1 MLAEKLFK
9 LRKDRGL
16 SQEKLAEQ
24 LNISRQAI
32 SKWESGTAVPEL
44 EKLIIISNYFGVSV
58 DYLLKEEQ
66 ETKETVIEN
75 KDCSNTKKIVGM
87 ILCVAG
93 IVAMVIWGTLSVFQ
107 PEVSNQMGLSY
118 TITIDGNGLF
128 WFACVFAVSIGAGLL
143 LKSKK

>member
-24 LNISRQAI
+24 LNVSRQAI
-32 SKWESGTAVPEL
+32 SKWESGIAVPEL
-44 EKLIIISNYFGVSV
+44 EKLIVISNYFGVSV

-66 ETKETVIEN
+66 EISGAVVDN
-75 KDCSNTKKIVGM
+75 NDCSNTKKIVGLIM
-87 ILCVAG
+87 CIAG
-93 IVAMVIWGTLSVFQ
+93 IVAMIIWGTLSVFQ

-128 WFACVFAVSIGAGLL
+128 WFVCVIAVAIGAGLL

>member
-1 MLAEKLFK
+1 MLAEKLYK

-32 SKWESGTAVPEL
+32 SKWESGTTVPEL

-75 KDCSNTKKIVGM
+75 NDCSNTKKIVGM

-93 IVAMVIWGTLSVFQ
+93 IVAMVIWGALSIFR
-107 PEVSNQMGLSY
+107 PEVSNQMELSY

-128 WFACVFAVSIGAGLL
+128 WSLCVIAVVIGAGLL
-143 LKSKK
+143 LKKGK

>member
-32 SKWESGTAVPEL
+32 SKWESGTTVPEL

-75 KDCSNTKKIVGM
+75 NDCSNTKKIVGM

-93 IVAMVIWGTLSVFQ
+93 IVAMVIWGALSIFR
-107 PEVSNQMGLSY
+107 PEVSNQMELSY

-128 WFACVFAVSIGAGLL
+128 WSLCVIAVVIGAGLL
-143 LKSKK
+143 LKKGK